1 MFRKLQSWLDARGA
15 PRSILLKWML
25 AALLLALALRAV
37 QSSPFGELLDQKLV
51 QALEFGLRSSTG
63 HGPQLDPRLK
73 IYFMDD
79 RSLRSLGRD
88 DLDFTEW
95 ADFFAAVAQA
105 KPRMIMIDKVF
116 ATPRGP
122 YDPDLIREK
131 LQAAGVPLAS
141 IVFLTDETLKFVEP
155 IPLDQPL
162 WARER
167 WLSHSTDP
175 DWLPVTGQAVY
186 GPHADVQKSFS
197 LFGHAHYNGNGRV
210 QLFHRPAAHVLI
222 PHWSLWAADHVVIQD
237 RGIAINGQ
245 RMTTQT
251 AEVLVNFVDR
261 ERILK
266 QSFSLDRA
274 IKRTEKKVSFTD
286 VIEPGQIVLIL
297 PSMFTGSSD
306 RVESPFGTIP
316 GGYLMI
322 AMVNS
327 VLTGQWIQTIA
338 PSFMGLWLATALGV
352 LAGLLLEPVIFGLG
366 FILGT
371 AGLAASGLALFT
383 LADIKVF
390 WLWPALG
397 FLLLSLGSFSWKM
410 IRRDSRNR
418 ILRAALADVIATDQL
433 QKVLANPKVLM
444 AEASA
449 QTVSIMFMDLVGFS
463 LTSQRL
469 PPRETFAQLK
479 DLLHEATRIIHA
491 HGGIIDKTLGDG
503 LLCFFGYDLLG
514 QTESAHADQAVRC
527 AIAIQKRLYE
537 RCLDAQGKGQ
547 ALYPARIG
555 VNSAQVYIGNIG
567 NETRFDFTLIGDGV
581 NFAARLESACEPFRI
596 MIGAE
601 TRESLSAWADAC
613 GLIPRY
619 VRVKHSL
626 QLVKAWQVDP
636 FHTEPGAIE
645 RAERLYWDYARIER
659 LEERLELP
667 TLKVLLHSEH
677 GVFEMTDFSRTGLA
691 FVGDIF
697 LAKDV
702 TLDVSLDLE
711 DEALMKKL
719 HEWGL
724 TSFTLEIRWGKVDK
738 HRFKHG
744 AKILGL
750 NGMQRN
756 RIFEELRRQGK
767 PAA

>member
-1 MFRKLQSWLDARGA
+1 MFQALQSWLDARGA

-25 AALLLALALRAV
+25 AALMLTFALRAV
-37 QSSPFGELLDQKLV
+37 QLSSLGELLDQKLV
-51 QALEFGLRSSTG
+51 QALEFHLRSSIG

-95 ADFFAAVAQA
+95 AAFFQAVAEA
-105 KPRMIMIDKVF
+105 RPRIIMIDKVF
-116 ATPRGP
+116 ATPRGH

-131 LQAAGVPLAS
+131 LQALGVPLAS
-141 IVFLTDETLKFVEP
+141 IVFLTDESLKFVEP
-155 IPLDQPL
+155 IPLDHPM

-167 WLSHSTDP
+167 WLSRSTDP
-175 DWLPVTGQAVY
+175 DWLPATGQAVY
-186 GPHADVQKSFS
+186 GPHPDVQRSFS
-197 LFGHAHYNGNGRV
+197 LFGHALYDGSGRV
-210 QLFHRPAAHVLI
+210 QLFHRPAPHVLV
-222 PHWSLWAADHVVIQD
+222 PHWSLWAADHVLIQE

-274 IKRTEKKVSFTD
+274 IKRAGKNASFTE
-286 VIEPGQIVLIL
+286 VIQPGQIVLIL
-297 PSMFTGSSD
+297 PAMYTGSSD
-306 RVESPFGTIP
+306 RVESPFGSIP

-338 PSFMGLWLATALGV
+338 PSVMGLWLATALGV
-352 LAGLLLEPVIFGLG
+352 LVGLLLEPLAFALC

-371 AGLAASGLALFT
+371 VGLSASGLTLFALV
-383 LADIKVF
+383 DIKVF

-397 FLLLSLGSFSWKM
+397 FLLMSLGSFSWKM

-418 ILRAALADVIATDQL
+418 ILRAALADVIATEQL
-433 QKVLANPKVLM
+433 QEVLANPKALM

-449 QTVSIMFMDLVGFS
+449 QTVSIMFLDLVGFS

-491 HGGIIDKTLGDG
+491 HGGVIDKTLGDG
-503 LLCFFGYDLLG
+503 LLCFFGYNLLG
-514 QTESAHADQAVRC
+514 QTQSAHADQAVKC
-527 AIAIQKRLYE
+527 AMAIQRRLYE
-537 RCLDAQGKGQ
+537 RCLDAHASGQ

-555 VNSAQVYIGNIG
+555 INSAQVYIGNIG

-581 NFAARLESACEPFRI
+581 NFAARLESACEPFRV
-596 MIGAE
+596 MIGAD
-601 TRESLSAWADAC
+601 TRELLTSWADASL
-613 GLIPRY
+613 LIPRY

-636 FHTEPGAIE
+636 FHDNPAAIE
-645 RAERLYWDYARIER
+645 RAEKLYWDYARIER

-667 TLKVLLHSEH
+667 TLKVLLRCEH

-691 FVGDIF
+691 FVADIF

-702 TLDVSLDLE
+702 TLDVSLDVE
-711 DEALMKKL
+711 DEALMNQL
-719 HEWGL
+719 HDWGL
-724 TSFTLEIRWGKVDK
+724 SSFTIEIRWGKVDQ

-756 RIFEELRRQGK
+756 RIFEELRRQGQ